1 MSGAYYNEFDP
12 YCAQW
17 LRNLIKAG
25 EIAPG
30 EVDERDLWDVSPDDL
45 KGFTQVHL
53 CAGIGIWSRAL
64 REEGIPDDFPLWT
77 ASFPCQPFST
87 AGKKRGFADERH
99 LWPAGLHLIRVRRP
113 DRILGEQS
121 SSRRGLAWM
130 ELVQADLEGES
141 YAVGRLD
148 TCAAGFGSLPG
159 RSYHWRHRLYWCG
172 DRWMGLPA
180 SQRRARRRLEPE
192 HVVSLPAD
200 PAPPGG
206 MGHAYGER
214 RFGWS
219 HDEDRGRGL
228 CLSGQAGS
236 GVDLIACNDGSW
248 RPVERGSFPLG
259 HEDTARVG
267 RLRAYG
273 NALDL
278 EQAKAF
284 VKAWREA
291 VL

>member
-12 YCAQW
+12 FAAEW

-30 EVDERDLWDVSPDDL
+30 DVDSRNLWDVTPDDL
-45 KGFTQVHL
+45 KGYTQVHL

-64 REEGIPDDFPLWT
+64 REEGIPDDLPLWS

-87 AGKKRGFADERH
+87 AGKKLGFADERH
-99 LWPAGLHLIRVRRP
+99 LWPAGLHLIRERLP
-113 DRILGEQS
+113 DRIIGEQTS
-121 SSRRGLAWM
+121 SLRGLAWM
-130 ELVQADLEGES
+130 ELVQADLEAAT
-141 YAVGRLD
+141 YAVGRVD
-148 TCAAGFGSLPG
+148 TCAAGFGKTPG
-159 RSYHWRHRLYWCG
+159 RAYHWRHRIYWCG
-172 DRWMGLPA
+172 DRRVDLPA
-180 SQRRARRRLEPE
+180 GVRLTRRRHEPE
-192 HVVSLPAD
+192 HGVAVPAD
-200 PAPPGG
+200 PSDARGV
-206 MGHAYGER
+206 GHTDSER
-214 RFGWS
+214 RLRWEDYQ
-219 HDEDRGRGL
+219 DEGRWLGVP
-228 CLSGQAGS
+228 GQAGS
-236 GVDLIACNDGSW
+236 GVDLVACVDGAW

-278 EQAKAF
+278 EQAKGF
-284 VKAWREA
+284 VKAWKEA